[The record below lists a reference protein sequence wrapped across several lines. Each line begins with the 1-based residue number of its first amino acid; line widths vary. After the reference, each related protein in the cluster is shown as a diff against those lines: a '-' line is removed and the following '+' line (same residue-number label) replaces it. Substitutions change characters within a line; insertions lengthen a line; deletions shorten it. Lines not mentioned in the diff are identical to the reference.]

1 LQSITKWIMS
11 DKQNAEE
18 FYKKLKEQLKQSTN
32 WPSQYLYKF
41 IVKTDVKKIKI
52 IEALFDHSGA
62 VINKTESKKRTYTS
76 VSINVIMKDPDAV
89 ISKYIEVTEKVEGV
103 ISL

>member
-1 LQSITKWIMS
+1 MS

-18 FYKKLKEQLKQSTN
+18 FYKKLKGQLEESTE

-41 IVKTDVKKIKI
+41 IVKTDIKKIDQ
-52 IEALFDHSGA
+52 IESLFNHTGA
-62 VINKTESKKRTYTS
+62 VIKTTESKNGTYTS
-76 VSINVIMKDPDAV
+76 VSINLIMKDPEAV

>member
-1 LQSITKWIMS
+1 MS

-18 FYKKLKEQLKQSTN
+18 FYGKLKEQLKESTT

-41 IVKTDVKKIKI
+41 IVKTDLKKILI
-52 IEALFDHSGA
+52 IEEIFDHLGA
-62 VINKTESKKRTYTS
+62 VIKTTESKKSTYTS

>member
-1 LQSITKWIMS
+1 MS

-18 FYKKLKEQLKQSTN
+18 FYKKLKVQLEESAT

-41 IVKTDVKKIKI
+41 IVKTDTKKIKL
-52 IEALFDHSGA
+52 IESLFNHTGA
-62 VINKTESKKRTYTS
+62 VISTVESKKGTYTS
-76 VSINVIMKDPDAV
+76 VSINVVMKDPDAV
-89 ISKYIEVTEKVEGV
+89 ISKYIEVSDKVEGV

>member
-1 LQSITKWIMS
+1 MS

-18 FYKKLKEQLKQSTN
+18 FYKKLKAQLKESTT
-32 WPSQYLYKF
+32 WPSPYLYKF
-41 IVKTDVKKIKI
+41 IVKTDINKIQI
-52 IEALFDHSGA
+52 IEELFDHSGA
-62 VINKTESKKRTYTS
+62 VIKTTESKKRTYTS

>member
-1 LQSITKWIMS
+1 MS
-11 DKQNAEE
+11 DKQNADE
-18 FYKKLKEQLKQSTN
+18 FYKKLKVQLEESTK

-41 IVKTDVKKIKI
+41 IVKSDHDKIKL
-52 IEALFDHSGA
+52 IESIFNHTGA
-62 VINKTESKKRTYTS
+62 VIKTTESKNGTYTS

-89 ISKYIEVTEKVEGV
+89 ISKYIEVADKVEGV